1 MAGLLTW
8 INRLDRSETPATAR
22 GLKVMGSDLA
32 WRVELTCLS
41 AWPALRQVL
50 FGGWVLRFSGGLT
63 RRANSANPLGVRSP
77 DANSLIAGCEALYR
91 HQRLP
96 TIFRLPSIIDAI
108 DAQLAAQGY
117 SGEGLSLV
125 LHADIGAVPAMRDPD
140 VQLLSRPTPQWFAAM
155 AQLQH
160 HTKKQAGLYRRIIGR
175 LAIPAAFAICSDGS
189 GIAALA
195 YGAIQDG
202 LICYESVVTDPTR
215 QRRGYAR
222 RVITS
227 LAGWAADRGARGAC
241 LEVEAAN
248 APARALYEGL
258 GFAEL
263 YRYHYRRAPCSD
275 PPLYRLPERRG
286 RGSDVAKT

>member
-8 INRLDRSETPATAR
+8 INQLDRSETAATAG
-22 GLKVMGSDLA
+22 GLKVMGSDLS
-32 WRVELTCLS
+32 WRVELTCLN

-50 FGGWVLRFSGGLT
+50 LGGWVLRFSGGLT
-63 RRANSANPLGVRSP
+63 RRANSVTPLGVRGP
-77 DANSLIAGCEALYR
+77 DADDLIASCEALYR
-91 HQRLP
+91 YHRLP
-96 TIFRLPSIIDAI
+96 TIFHLPSIIDPAI
-108 DAQLAAQGY
+108 DARLAERGY
-117 SGEGLSLV
+117 SGEGSSLV

-140 VQLLSRPTPQWFAAM
+140 VQLLSRPTPQWLAAM
-155 AQLQH
+155 AQLQR
-160 HTKKQAGLYRRIIGR
+160 HTRKQASLYRRIIGR
-175 LAIPAAFAICSDGS
+175 LAIPAAFAIRSDEG

-202 LICYESVVTDPTR
+202 LICYESVVTDPGR

-227 LAGWAADRGARGAC
+227 LAAWAADRGARGAC

-248 APARALYEGL
+248 PPARALYEGL

-263 YRYHYRRAPCSD
+263 YRYHYRRAPCPD
-275 PPLYRLPERRG
+275 PP
-286 RGSDVAKT
+286 

>member
-1 MAGLLTW
+1 M
-8 INRLDRSETPATAR
+8 S
-22 GLKVMGSDLA
+22 SDLA

-50 FGGWVLRFSGGLT
+50 LGGWVLRFSGGLT
-63 RRANSANPLGVRSP
+63 RRANSANPLAVVAP
-77 DANSLIAGCEALYR
+77 DPDRLIAGCEALYR

-96 TIFRLPSIIDAI
+96 TIFRLPSIIDPAI
-108 DAQLAAQGY
+108 DACLAAQGY

-125 LHADIGAVPAMRDPD
+125 LHADIGVVPAMRDPD
-140 VQLLSRPTPQWFAAM
+140 VQLLSRPTRQWFAAM
-155 AQLQH
+155 AQLQR
-160 HTKKQAGLYRRIIGR
+160 HTKKQAGLYHRIVGR
-175 LAIPAAFAICSDGS
+175 LAIPAAFAIRSDED

-202 LICYESVVTDPTR
+202 LICYESVVTDPSR

-227 LAGWAADRGARGAC
+227 LAAWAADRGARGAC

-263 YRYHYRRAPCSD
+263 YRYHYRRAP
-275 PPLYRLPERRG
+275 
-286 RGSDVAKT
+286 

>member
-1 MAGLLTW
+1 
-8 INRLDRSETPATAR
+8 LDRSERAATAG
-22 GLKVMGSDLA
+22 GLKVIGSDLA
-32 WRVELTCLS
+32 WRIEETCLN

-63 RRANSANPLGVRSP
+63 RRANSVNPLGVRGP
-77 DANSLIAGCEALYR
+77 DAVDLIAGCEALYR

-96 TIFRLPSIIDAI
+96 TIFRLPSIIDPAI
-108 DAQLAAQGY
+108 DARLAAQGY
-117 SGEGLSLV
+117 GSEGLSLV
-125 LHADIGAVPAMRDPD
+125 LHADIGAVPAIRDPD
-140 VQLLSRPTPQWFAAM
+140 VQLLSRPTPKWFAAM
-155 AQLQH
+155 ATLQR
-160 HTKKQAGLYRRIIGR
+160 HTKKQAGLYRRIVGS
-175 LAIPAAFAICSDGS
+175 LAIPAAFAICSDES

-195 YGAIQDG
+195 YGAIHDG
-202 LICYESVVTDPTR
+202 LICYESVATDPGR

-222 RVITS
+222 RLITS

-263 YRYHYRRAPCSD
+263 YRYHYRRAPCPD
-275 PPLYRLPERRG
+275 G
-286 RGSDVAKT
+286 R